1 MLSQHDIDWC
11 SNCEDSDMMLLHL
24 LKKHHGYYLATIP
37 VEQREIVK
45 KSLDLQLES
54 VKMYLFSEIKGE
66 IK

>member
-1 MLSQHDIDWC
+1 
-11 SNCEDSDMMLLHL
+11 MMFLHL

-54 VKMYLFSEIKGE
+54 VKMYLSRRNIKS
-66 IK
+66 